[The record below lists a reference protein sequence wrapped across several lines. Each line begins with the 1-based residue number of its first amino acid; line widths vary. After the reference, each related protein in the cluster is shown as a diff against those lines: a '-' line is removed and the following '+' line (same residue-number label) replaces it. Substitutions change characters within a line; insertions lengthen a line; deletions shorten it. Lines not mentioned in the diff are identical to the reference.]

1 MDAALTIA
9 ATTIASPTMVFLAIA
24 VAVFGAM
31 VSHLAAPVIRRA
43 AVPGARLSRSLTR
56 SPGQTPFSTLVIG
69 LPLSLAAATWL
80 AS

>member
-1 MDAALTIA
+1 MDAAPTIA

-24 VAVFGAM
+24 VAVFGVM
-31 VSHLAAPVIRRA
+31 VSHLAAPAIRRVA
-43 AVPGARLSRSLTR
+43 MPGGGLPRSLAP